1 MDAPERMPGDAEA
14 SAAAAA
20 MQELAG
26 RTPHAIGDALW
37 FQVCAGAMPR
47 QGRVIGY
54 ADDGQIEVEDQ
65 AGQRH
70 VIRPWQIAEF

>member
-14 SAAAAA
+14 AGAAAA

-37 FQVCAGAMPR
+37 FQACAGAMPR

-54 ADDGQIEVEDQ
+54 GVGDLIEVEDQ

-70 VIRPWQIAEF
+70 AIRPWQIAEF